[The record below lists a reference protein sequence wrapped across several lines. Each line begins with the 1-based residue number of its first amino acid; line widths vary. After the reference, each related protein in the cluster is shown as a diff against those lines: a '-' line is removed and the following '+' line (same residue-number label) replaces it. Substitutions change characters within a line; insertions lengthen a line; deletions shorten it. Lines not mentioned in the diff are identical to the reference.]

1 MHLAIV
7 FTTFFAI
14 LLLLIA
20 VYEAYHLAIHLRYK
34 NEKVKEVSFK
44 GKQCKE

>member
-7 FTTFFAI
+7 FTTFFAF

-20 VYEAYHLAIHLRYK
+20 VYVAYQFVVHLKYK
-34 NEKVKEVSFK
+34 N
-44 GKQCKE
+44 

>member
-7 FTTFFAI
+7 FTTFFAF

-20 VYEAYHLAIHLRYK
+20 VYEAYQFVVNLKYK
-34 NEKVKEVSFK
+34 NEKVEDVAYR
-44 GKQCKE
+44 GEQ